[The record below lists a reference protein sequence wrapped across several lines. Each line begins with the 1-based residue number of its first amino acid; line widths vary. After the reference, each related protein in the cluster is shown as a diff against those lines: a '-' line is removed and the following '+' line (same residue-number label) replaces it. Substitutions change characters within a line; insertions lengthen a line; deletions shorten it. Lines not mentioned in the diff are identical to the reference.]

1 MLRVRNQNGDTLI
14 EVLFAIAVFSFV
26 IISSLALM
34 NQGTAASQ
42 RALEVT
48 LVRQQIDAQAATL
61 RFMHDS
67 YVSIYQSGIE
77 FNTTDGQTSPAEEWS
92 RLSDSVR
99 ISDVRAASDFSVG
112 LICPNPPTGSF
123 IIDSKNVKFI
133 PPSQLDA
140 LSPAQNYSKVS
151 YDSHGAFMAGEGI
164 WIEAV
169 RSADTGSNTGFI
181 DFHIRACWDSM
192 GQTIPMSVG
201 TIVRLYE
208 PRG

>member
-1 MLRVRNQNGDTLI
+1 MLSIKRKDGDTLI

-26 IISSLALM
+26 VVASLALM

-48 LVRQQIDAQAATL
+48 LVRQQIDAQAETL

-67 YVSIYQSGIE
+67 YVSIYQSGIS
-77 FNTTDGQTSPAEEWS
+77 FNMTDNQTSPAEEWAKMV
-92 RLSDSVR
+92 DSIRTSNVQ
-99 ISDVRAASDFSVG
+99 SASDFSVG
-112 LICPNPPTGSF
+112 ITCPNPPTGSF
-123 IIDSKNVKFI
+123 IIDPRNVKFI
-133 PPSQLDA
+133 PPSQLDG
-140 LSPAQNYSKVS
+140 LSSAQNYSKVT
-151 YDSHGAFMAGEGI
+151 YDSHGVFLAGEGI
-164 WIEAV
+164 WIEAI
-169 RSADTGSNTGFI
+169 RSASSSNNTGFI
-181 DFHIRACWDSM
+181 DFHIRACWDSL